1 MISDQSELLLWR
13 QQEVEVPAKS
23 WKANFLELR
32 SKIESDTC
40 TPHGQPLNPPLAHNI
55 KTDQGFCHE
64 RTGALLCPI
73 GLDWNNSESV
83 STLVHDHLHFNI
95 PQD

>member
-1 MISDQSELLLWR
+1 MLLWR

-40 TPHGQPLNPPLAHNI
+40 TPPLAHNI

-83 STLVHDHLHFNI
+83 SILVHDHLHFNI